1 LSGVAL
7 ATGVVAPAGGSRLGV
22 ECGLI
27 LATSFSATVG
37 GRRTDGRVVV
47 ELTDT
52 PDETRCLSRSRTFCA
67 WLAAREDVPT
77 VRTDTVDTVDPVDT
91 LRERAPDVDP
101 PEPPDPVDV
110 GVRISDC
117 AVRKVDVSLAV
128 DKVEDGR
135 EVPGIFSVDSP
146 GWL

>member
-1 LSGVAL
+1 ML
-7 ATGVVAPAGGSRLGV
+7 

-27 LATSFSATVG
+27 LDASFSAG
-37 GRRTDGRVVV
+37 GRRKEGRAAA

-67 WLAAREDVPT
+67 WLGAREDVPT
-77 VRTDTVDTVDPVDT
+77 VRTDAVDTVDPVDT
-91 LRERAPDVDP
+91 LRERAPEADP
-101 PEPPDPVDV
+101 PDPPDPVDV

-117 AVRKVDVSLAV
+117 AVRNVDVSLVA

-135 EVPGIFSVDSP
+135 EVPGILSVDSP
-146 GWL
+146 VWL